1 MYPFVSSYYKKTN
14 KIKSR
19 DNVKEANVWVR
30 KQTKIKR
37 KKRYLILANTL
48 TDML

>member
-19 DNVKEANVWVR
+19 DYVKEEMFGSES
-30 KQTKIKR
+30 KQKLKE
-37 KKRYLILANTL
+37 KRYLILANTL

>member
-37 KKRYLILANTL
+37 KKGT
-48 TDML
+48 